1 MREILLAGE
10 EPDEGSATLRS
21 LVSNGAAKH
30 RVRGLECVEHR
41 PLGRRF
47 GDAHSDFAIHL
58 RQDPQMLR

>member
-1 MREILLAGE
+1 MREILLAGK
-10 EPDEGSATLRS
+10 EPNEGSATLCN

-30 RVRGLECVEHR
+30 WIRRLECVEHR

-58 RQDPQMLR
+58 RQGPQVLR